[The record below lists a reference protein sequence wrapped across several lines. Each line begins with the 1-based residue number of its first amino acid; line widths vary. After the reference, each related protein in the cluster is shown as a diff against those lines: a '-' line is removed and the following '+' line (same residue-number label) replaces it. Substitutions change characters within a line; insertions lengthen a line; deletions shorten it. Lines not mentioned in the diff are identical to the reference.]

1 MIAVIQCAARKQA
14 RAGRL
19 QLSTGKPVVFVADP
33 KAAPADDAV
42 VYARPDDLADDGTS
56 WRDVLKK
63 YNAEQRDNPLG
74 LFQAYRLYE
83 DRTYGRLVDHFGLQ
97 NVYILS
103 AGWGL
108 ICASFQT
115 PYYNITFSPSATKGN
130 AYKRRRSGDRYL
142 DFRMLPEQA
151 SDEIVF
157 FGGKDYRPLFYN
169 LTVGTKGRKIVFYN
183 SGVRPEEAAGY
194 ELRRFETGTRTNWH
208 YECANSFMDGGN
220 SSRRP
225 PSQLRLVE

>member
-169 LTVGTKGRKIVFYN
+169 LTVGTKGQEDCLLQLR
-183 SGVRPEEAAGY
+183 RAAGRSGG
-194 ELRRFETGTRTNWH
+194 LRT
-208 YECANSFMDGGN
+208 
-220 SSRRP
+220 
-225 PSQLRLVE
+225 